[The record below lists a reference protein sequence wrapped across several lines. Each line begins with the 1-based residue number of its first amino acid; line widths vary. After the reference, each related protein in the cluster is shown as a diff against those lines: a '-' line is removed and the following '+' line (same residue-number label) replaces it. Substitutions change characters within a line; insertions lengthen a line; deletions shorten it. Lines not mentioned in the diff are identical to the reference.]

1 MKKQQGNKWLEI
13 FLGVVFV
20 FGIGA
25 AVLVY
30 SSESSESENESEI
43 RNETNSVI
51 SEVNKGITEQK
62 NILDSLITLKA
73 EYDIAIQEK
82 TALSEQLQLE
92 RKNVENLMEII
103 KTSQNPSAAQLKVF
117 RTQLSDSKLS
127 LETKIEEIKK
137 LKSQNK
143 NLLTEIESQNV
154 VMYKQKAENDTL
166 ISKQK
171 KLETT
176 LKDASKLSLSNFKVI
191 ALREKG
197 SGTELETTKAKNTK
211 KLKATFTVNGNAVA
225 KTGKRVFYVQ
235 VLDQR
240 NTVLG
245 DNKLVEFGNDK
256 ALVYSFIV
264 STDFQG
270 KSINVYGILNAE
282 GNQFKKGTYFV
293 NFFDKQEIMGSAS
306 ITLE

>member
-1 MKKQQGNKWLEI
+1 MKKQNEIKWFKPLFTMI
-13 FLGVVFV
+13 LVLGV
-20 FGIGA
+20 GA
-25 AVLVY
+25 AVLVF
-30 SSESSESENESEI
+30 SNESSYENEIDLKTEKVSG
-43 RNETNSVI
+43 I
-51 SEVNKGITEQK
+51 SGINKEYNEQK

-73 EYDIAIQEK
+73 AYDIAIQEK
-82 TALSEQLQLE
+82 TALSEQLELE

-103 KTSQNPSAAQLKVF
+103 KASENPSSAQLKIF
-117 RTQLSDSKLS
+117 RSQLSDSKAA
-127 LETKIEEIKK
+127 LENKILEIKK

-166 ISKQK
+166 ILKQK
-171 KLETT
+171 KLEST
-176 LKDASKLSLSNFKVI
+176 LKDASKLSLSSFKVI
-191 ALREKG
+191 ALREKS
-197 SGTELETTKAKNTK
+197 SGVELETTKAKNTK
-211 KLKATFTVNGNAVA
+211 KLKASFIVNGNAVA
-225 KTGKRVFYVQ
+225 KTGKKVFYIQ
-235 VLDQR
+235 VLDQK

-245 DNKLVEFGNDK
+245 DNKLIEFGNDK

-270 KSINVYGILNAE
+270 KSANVYGVLNANE
-282 GNQFKKGTYFV
+282 NPFKKGTYFV